1 MFKKSFYNILNYK
14 MNKIT
19 KIRKINMNYLN
30 EMPDEISR
38 IIYNYCLL
46 NIINSFEFKNK
57 RQQIIFKYFI
67 KTKSQ
72 KQLKQLGLKI

>member
-1 MFKKSFYNILNYK
+1 
-14 MNKIT
+14 MNKIA

-46 NIINSFEFKNK
+46 NIINSFEFLIKDNK
-57 RQQIIFKYFI
+57 LYLNI
-67 KTKSQ
+67 SQ
-72 KQLKQLGLKI
+72 N

>member
-1 MFKKSFYNILNYK
+1 

-57 RQQIIFKYFI
+57 RQQIIFKYFA

-72 KQLKQLGLKI
+72 KQLKQLGLI